1 MVAYGKINTRL
12 SPDDGDSPCKK
23 KGEFIR
29 NVDDQ
34 CTYFVCD
41 ESLDMVHMSCATG
54 TSVPPDYI
62 SSSGLNP
69 CTTQGHDVCGMCRV
83 CYVPC
88 VDGAGFCNDEWP
100 FSGRVSFG
108 DIGLGDTVERIEYHI
123 ATINDNFHINA
134 V

>member
-1 MVAYGKINTRL
+1 MAASKRICCYRCVTALVG
-12 SPDDGDSPCKK
+12 DDGDSLCKK

-83 CYVPC
+83 CRCVICCVWYVPC
-88 VDGAGFCNDEWP
+88 VLCAMCGWCWVLQ
-100 FSGRVSFG
+100 R
-108 DIGLGDTVERIEYHI
+108 GLAILRACFVWGYRPW
-123 ATINDNFHINA
+123 
-134 V
+134 